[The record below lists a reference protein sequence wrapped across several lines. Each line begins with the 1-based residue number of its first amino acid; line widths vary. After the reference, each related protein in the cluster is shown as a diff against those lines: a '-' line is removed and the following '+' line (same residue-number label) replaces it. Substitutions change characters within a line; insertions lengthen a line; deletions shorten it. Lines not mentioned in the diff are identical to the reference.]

1 MIDFKGHEMNYFGF
15 KGIKRGKWVMVW
27 GNGLEVG
34 LVYEM
39 EIWI

>member
-15 KGIKRGKWVMVW
+15 KDTKRGKWVMVW
-27 GNGLEVG
+27 GNGLRIG